1 MPEHVHSA
9 RRLVALAAAVTTP
22 ALVAPSFAED
32 NLSRRALDAI
42 QPDTADAP
50 PAAEAN
56 ILDRTAVQFRA
67 ATEYTGSAD
76 LDVGDVSIAR
86 LDTSISTRTTIG
98 DRSAISFRIGSEFSF
113 YDFADVGPFGVGGG
127 MDSGARYSVG
137 TTFSSQIND
146 EWGYFVGGSV
156 MASPGEGASWGDAI
170 TGGGMAGFTYQLT
183 DTLRV
188 GVGIG
193 VSSRLEDDAR
203 VIPIPTLEW
212 QINEQWRLAT
222 TSRAIGVRGVELS
235 YEANEWLTLFALG
248 GWASREYRLDD
259 NGGPAPD
266 GVLRDERIPLYVGAS
281 FQAAERVTI
290 DVGVGGS
297 VWSQFELLDSGGTEI
312 ADSDA
317 DPALGG
323 WIGATVRF

>member
-1 MPEHVHSA
+1 MPQHVRSA
-9 RRLVALAAAVTTP
+9 RRLVALAAAITAPAIGTP
-22 ALVAPSFAED
+22 TLAGDDLG
-32 NLSRRALDAI
+32 RRALDAI
-42 QPDTADAP
+42 QPDAADTP
-50 PAAEAN
+50 QAAETN
-56 ILDRTAVQFRA
+56 ILDRTAVEFRA
-67 ATEYTGSAD
+67 AAEYTGSAD
-76 LDVGDVSIAR
+76 LDTGDVSIAR
-86 LDTSISTRTTIG
+86 LDTAISTRTTIG
-98 DRSAISFRIGSEFSF
+98 DRSALSFRIGSEFSF

-127 MDSGARYSVG
+127 MDSGARYGVG
-137 TTFSSQIND
+137 ATFSSQIDD

-170 TGGGMAGFTYQLT
+170 TGGGVAGFTYQLT
-183 DTLRV
+183 DTLRIGA
-188 GVGIG
+188 GVG

-203 VIPIPTLEW
+203 VIPIPSLEW
-212 QINEQWRLAT
+212 QINEEWRLAT
-222 TSRAIGVRGVELS
+222 TSRGLGVRGLELS

-266 GVLRDERIPLYVGAS
+266 GVLRDERIPLYVGAT
-281 FQAAERVTI
+281 FKAAEKVTI
-290 DVGVGGS
+290 DLGVGGS